1 MARKTASSRRKPKLA
16 KAPKSSV
23 PGVASSGGA
32 TTEETATSSS
42 SSSSKTQHTTT
53 HEPDCQC
60 LLRKQG
66 LFLPPSMLALSDE
79 NEQGKA

>member
-1 MARKTASSRRKPKLA
+1 MARKSASSRRKPKLA
-16 KAPKSSV
+16 KAPKSSA

-32 TTEETATSSS
+32 STEENAT